1 MNKFII
7 VLASILL
14 MSGCSAQWHL
24 NIAIKKNPT
33 ILKEK
38 IVSVT
43 DTVVTNPIV
52 VKDTVTLSKIDTV
65 EIIKDKFRVKI
76 MRSYDTLIIDGGCDA
91 DTIIR
96 TIQVP
101 IKQVTYIER
110 NRWYDYIFKGSFFI
124 LVALILT
131 LGIFRLLKKGW

>member
-24 NIAIKKNPT
+24 NIAIKKDPT

-43 DTVVTNPIV
+43 DTVVTDPIV
-52 VKDTVTLSKIDTV
+52 VKDTVTLSQIDTV

-96 TIQVP
+96 TIKVP

-131 LGIFRLLKKGW
+131 LGIFRVLKKGW